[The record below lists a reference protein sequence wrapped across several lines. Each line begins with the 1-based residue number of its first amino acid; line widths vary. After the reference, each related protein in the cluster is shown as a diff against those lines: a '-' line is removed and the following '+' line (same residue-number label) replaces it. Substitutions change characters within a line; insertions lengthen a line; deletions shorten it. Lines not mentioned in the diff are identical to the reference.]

1 LFLSKIQEKK
11 GEMKVL
17 HLVKSE
23 PDEKT
28 VQMIEALAAGHE
40 VTRVDLWQSVVD
52 YDHLLAQIFENERVI
67 SWW

>member
-1 LFLSKIQEKK
+1 MRI
-11 GEMKVL
+11 EMKVL

-28 VQMIEALAAGHE
+28 VQMIEALAAGQE
-40 VTRVDLWQSVVD
+40 PTWADLWQSVVD

>member
-1 LFLSKIQEKK
+1 
-11 GEMKVL
+11 MRVL

-28 VQMIEALAAGHE
+28 VQMIEALAAGQKG
-40 VTRVDLWQSVVD
+40 TRVDLWLSDVD
-52 YDHLLAQIFENERVI
+52 YDHLLAQIFENDRVI

>member
-1 LFLSKIQEKK
+1 
-11 GEMKVL
+11 MKVL

-28 VQMIEALAAGHE
+28 VQMIEALAAGQE
-40 VTRVDLWQSVVD
+40 GTWVDLWQSVVD
-52 YDHLLAQIFENERVI
+52 YDHLLAQIFENDRVI

>member
-1 LFLSKIQEKK
+1 
-11 GEMKVL
+11 MKVL

-28 VQMIEALAAGHE
+28 QQMIQALSAGQE
-40 VTRVDLWQSVVD
+40 VTRVDLWQADMD
-52 YDHLLAQIFENERVI
+52 YDHLLAQIFEHDRVI